1 VNEQAEKTRKVTKD
15 TGEEKTES
23 RAEESSSR
31 QEGEAPKDG
40 HGEGADKR
48 SPSSAS
54 QSDEGVGG
62 SEGSAEKP
70 GILPAAFE
78 EDEMSVYPLREP
90 SEDARWAVRT
100 VWIWIGFGIA
110 SLIFIAT
117 LLILG
122 AMYD

>member
-1 VNEQAEKTRKVTKD
+1 
-15 TGEEKTES
+15 
-23 RAEESSSR
+23 
-31 QEGEAPKDG
+31 
-40 HGEGADKR
+40 
-48 SPSSAS
+48 
-54 QSDEGVGG
+54 
-62 SEGSAEKP
+62 
-70 GILPAAFE
+70 LPAASE

-117 LLILG
+117 LLVLG

>member
-1 VNEQAEKTRKVTKD
+1 VSEQAEKTRKVTKD
-15 TGEEKTES
+15 TEEEKTEP
-23 RAEESSSR
+23 RADEGASSST
-31 QEGEAPKDG
+31 
-40 HGEGADKR
+40 
-48 SPSSAS
+48 SPSQKGA
-54 QSDEGVGG
+54 GG
-62 SEGSAEKP
+62 SEGSEEKP
-70 GILPAAFE
+70 GILPAASE

>member
-1 VNEQAEKTRKVTKD
+1 MKD
-15 TGEEKTES
+15 TPDEHGEPRPAGSYPQK
-23 RAEESSSR
+23 
-31 QEGEAPKDG
+31 EGEAPKVSQ
-40 HGEGADKR
+40 GEGADKK
-48 SPSSAS
+48 SSSSAS

-62 SEGSAEKP
+62 TEGSAEKP
-70 GILPAAFE
+70 GILPVAAE
-78 EDEMSVYPLREP
+78 EQEMSVYPLREP

-117 LLILG
+117 LLVLG

>member
-1 VNEQAEKTRKVTKD
+1 MNEQAEKTRKVTKD
-15 TGEEKTES
+15 PGEEKTES
-23 RAEESSSR
+23 RVEGSSSR
-31 QEGEAPKDG
+31 QEGVAPKDG
-40 HGEGADKR
+40 QDK
-48 SPSSAS
+48 
-54 QSDEGVGG
+54 GGGG
-62 SEGSAEKP
+62 SEGSEEKP
-70 GILPAAFE
+70 GIVPAAFE

>member
-1 VNEQAEKTRKVTKD
+1 VNEQAEKTVKVTKD

-23 RAEESSSR
+23 RAEGSSSR
-31 QEGEAPKDG
+31 QEGVAPKDAQ
-40 HGEGADKR
+40 GEGADKK

-62 SEGSAEKP
+62 TESSAEKP
-70 GILPAAFE
+70 GILPVAPE

-90 SEDARWAVRT
+90 SEDARWALRT

-110 SLIFIAT
+110 SIIFIAT
-117 LLILG
+117 LLVLG
-122 AMYD
+122 TMYD

>member
-23 RAEESSSR
+23 RVEGSS
-31 QEGEAPKDG
+31 
-40 HGEGADKR
+40 
-48 SPSSAS
+48 SSAS
-54 QSDEGVGG
+54 RSDKGGGG